1 MRVFSFVVVVIF
13 LRMSIKKSLRK
24 LALLNLASLNLAYH
38 RINNVLPDTILIF
51 RDGIGTGQL
60 ETAAKHEVRQLRDCF
75 QEIKGNQYMFF
86 SSFFPSQARE
96 SQGKVLHVIQSCHQ
110 ELFNIKY

>member
-1 MRVFSFVVVVIF
+1 MFSFVVVIVIF
-13 LRMSIKKSLRK
+13 FLTDENKKI
-24 LALLNLASLNLAYH
+24 LALLKLAFLNLAYH

-75 QEIKGNQYMFF
+75 QEIKGYQ
-86 SSFFPSQARE
+86 
-96 SQGKVLHVIQSCHQ
+96 
-110 ELFNIKY
+110 